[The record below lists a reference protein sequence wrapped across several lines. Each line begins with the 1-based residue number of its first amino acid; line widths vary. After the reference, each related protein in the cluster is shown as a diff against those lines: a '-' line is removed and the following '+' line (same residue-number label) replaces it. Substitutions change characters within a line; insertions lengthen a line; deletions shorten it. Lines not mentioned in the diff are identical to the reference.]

1 MSAGQRGSEEEGHS
15 CFGRVRNN
23 WPGVSTPYVSL
34 ISLHSICT
42 LYTLQGEV
50 GCPSLY
56 PVPCSDIFLVDDT
69 LHVRL
74 SIHEEKLVF
83 CLQCNGGLLLAF
95 SWHFVSCG
103 LVVLDAREL
112 LMCESVHVFSTF
124 FFFFFTYW
132 SGFFSFSFNFHFD

>member
-1 MSAGQRGSEEEGHS
+1 MLRHTTEQLAWCER
-15 CFGRVRNN
+15 
-23 WPGVSTPYVSL
+23 SL
-34 ISLHSICT
+34 CLYNHPAFS
-42 LYTLQGEV
+42 LYTLHFTGGG
-50 GCPSLY
+50 GCPSLD

-83 CLQCNGGLLLAF
+83 GSQCNGGLLLAF

-112 LMCESVHVFSTF
+112 LMCESVHVFSTSF
-124 FFFFFTYW
+124 FLTYW
-132 SGFFSFSFNFHFD
+132 SSFFSFCHNFDCYPLLLTFSVC